1 MPPISRP
8 LLILM
13 ASTLALLALW
23 VVALRPKPVPV
34 QDTPLAATREI
45 SKAKQAVATSAAANA
60 KLQAATGASA
70 AGAAAPAHSAAKPAA
85 PAPTPAASKSAASPR
100 SAASKS
106 AASPRSAASKSAASP
121 RSAAPK
127 SAASPRS
134 AAPKSAARPAAAIRT
149 AGQRRDAAVV
159 RDLERGKIV
168 VLLFWNPAAADDVA
182 ARGALRD
189 LDLHGGKVVV
199 RVVPISRVAQYASVT
214 SGVKIAQSPTTL
226 VIGRKGH
233 ARAIVGLTDPREI
246 SQAVGDALA
255 GR

>member
-85 PAPTPAASKSAASPR
+85 PAPTP
-100 SAASKS
+100 AASKS

>member
-23 VVALRPKPVPV
+23 LVALRPKPVPV

-45 SKAKQAVATSAAANA
+45 SKARDAVSTSAAANA
-60 KLQAATGASA
+60 KLQAAGGG
-70 AGAAAPAHSAAKPAA
+70 GAAAAPPARGAADPAAAASKVAAPRAAAPKAAAKPTAA
-85 PAPTPAASKSAASPR
+85 KR
-100 SAASKS
+100 SAGE
-106 AASPRSAASKSAASP
+106 
-121 RSAAPK
+121 
-127 SAASPRS
+127 
-134 AAPKSAARPAAAIRT
+134 ARD
-149 AGQRRDAAVV
+149 GAVV
-159 RDLERGKIV
+159 RDLERGKVV

-182 ARGALRD
+182 ARGALRE

-199 RVVPISRVAQYASVT
+199 RIVPITRVAQYASVT

-233 ARAIVGLTDPREI
+233 TRAIVGLTDPQEL

-255 GR
+255 AR

>member
-13 ASTLALLALW
+13 ASTVALLALW

-45 SKAKQAVATSAAANA
+45 SKAQQAVAKSAAANA
-60 KLQAATGASA
+60 KLQAASGGSA
-70 AGAAAPAHSAAKPAA
+70 AGAAAPAQAAAKPAAAAPKSVASAAKPAA
-85 PAPTPAASKSAASPR
+85 AT
-100 SAASKS
+100 
-106 AASPRSAASKSAASP
+106 
-121 RSAAPK
+121 
-127 SAASPRS
+127 
-134 AAPKSAARPAAAIRT
+134 RT

-159 RDLERGKIV
+159 RDLKRGKIV

-182 ARGALRD
+182 ARGALRE

-214 SGVKIAQSPTTL
+214 SGVKITQSPTTL
-226 VIGRKGH
+226 VIGREGH
-233 ARAIVGLTDPREI
+233 ARASVGLTDPHEI
-246 SQAVGDALA
+246 SQTVGDARA

>member
-13 ASTLALLALW
+13 ASTVALLALW

-45 SKAKQAVATSAAANA
+45 SKAQQAVAKSAAANA
-60 KLQAATGASA
+60 KLQAVSGGSA
-70 AGAAAPAHSAAKPAA
+70 AGAAAPAQAAAKPAAAAPSVASAAKPAA
-85 PAPTPAASKSAASPR
+85 AT
-100 SAASKS
+100 
-106 AASPRSAASKSAASP
+106 
-121 RSAAPK
+121 
-127 SAASPRS
+127 
-134 AAPKSAARPAAAIRT
+134 RT

-159 RDLERGKIV
+159 RDLKRGKIV

-182 ARGALRD
+182 ARGALRE

-214 SGVKIAQSPTTL
+214 SGVKITQSPTTL
-226 VIGRKGH
+226 VIGREGH
-233 ARAIVGLTDPREI
+233 ARAIVGLTDPHEI